1 MKNNMN
7 FSFGQMTSNTDG
19 KTSGSGSMG
28 IYITLI
34 GGICFLLGCIDKMW
48 ISKDVDIISQSIIF
62 TSLGITLLGIRKAR
76 TKVDTKEK

>member
-1 MKNNMN
+1 MMKNNMN

-48 ISKDVDIISQSIIF
+48 ISKDVDIISQSII
-62 TSLGITLLGIRKAR
+62 LQVWELLS
-76 TKVDTKEK
+76 

>member
-48 ISKDVDIISQSIIF
+48 ISKDVDIISQSII
-62 TSLGITLLGIRKAR
+62 LQVWELLS
-76 TKVDTKEK
+76 